1 MLMMMTML
9 MIMISK
15 LMQKILEVKI
25 KQLQLQ
31 LEPLLLLLLLLHQL
45 AIVTFTLWC
54 ACLQNLAE
62 VAMTTAALFL
72 VLHPSPWSHKLC
84 LLSHVLS
91 GIVERA
97 RNVALVLSPML
108 VWSI

>member
-1 MLMMMTML
+1 
-9 MIMISK
+9 MISK

-31 LEPLLLLLLLLHQL
+31 LEPLLLLLLHQL

-54 ACLQNLAE
+54 TCLQNLAE
-62 VAMTTAALFL
+62 VAMMTAALFL

>member
-1 MLMMMTML
+1 
-9 MIMISK
+9 MISK

-31 LEPLLLLLLLLHQL
+31 LEPLLLLLHQL

>member
-31 LEPLLLLLLLLHQL
+31 LEPLLLLLLHQL

-54 ACLQNLAE
+54 ACLQTLAE
-62 VAMTTAALFL
+62 VAMMTAALFL

>member
-1 MLMMMTML
+1 MLMMMTMPMP

-15 LMQKILEVKI
+15 LMLKILEAKI
-25 KQLQLQ
+25 KQLRLQ
-31 LEPLLLLLLLLHQL
+31 LEPLLLLLHQL
-45 AIVTFTLWC
+45 AIVTFTLRR
-54 ACLQNLAE
+54 ACLQNLVE

-72 VLHPSPWSHKLC
+72 VLHLSPWSHKLC